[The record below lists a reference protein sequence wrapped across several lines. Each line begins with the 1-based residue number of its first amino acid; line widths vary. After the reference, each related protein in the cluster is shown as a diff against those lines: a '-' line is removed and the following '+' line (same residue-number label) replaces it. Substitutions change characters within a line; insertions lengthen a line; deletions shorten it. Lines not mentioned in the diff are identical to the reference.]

1 MVTCFKW
8 FNWAPKKVPIPVSL
22 RQRDGWYAHPLCCSG
37 IIVVFLNSGIVALSK
52 RNISIIAP
60 SPPSA
65 FFNLVLSQTFEG
77 WPQILYASIDSYAE
91 DEGPIFNNRRYVF
104 FFYMVYIIIL
114 AFFMINIFVG
124 FVIVTFQREGEAP
137 YADCGLDKVGSKRVN
152 ENPFFEE
159 SLNFP
164 SVVLEPAQLY
174 WLCPEHRPS

>member
-37 IIVVFLNSGIVALSK
+37 IIVVFLDSGIVALSK

-60 SPPSA
+60 SLPRA

-137 YADCGLDKVGSKRVN
+137 YADCGLDKVGSKRVK
-152 ENPFFEE
+152 ENPFLRNLLT
-159 SLNFP
+159 SLLLF
-164 SVVLEPAQLY
+164 
-174 WLCPEHRPS
+174 